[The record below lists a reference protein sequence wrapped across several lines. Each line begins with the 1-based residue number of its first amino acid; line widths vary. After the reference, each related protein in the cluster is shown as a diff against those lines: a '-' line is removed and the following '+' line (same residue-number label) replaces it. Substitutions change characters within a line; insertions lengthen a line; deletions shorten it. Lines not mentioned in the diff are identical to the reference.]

1 MSDQDNKPN
10 SAESEEVFD
19 LEGQMSEGSN
29 LLGLSD
35 EERFK
40 VMLASGGGGSK
51 GGPILTGSCCVGP
64 ILSSS
69 SGSAATGGSCT

>member
-51 GGPILTGSCCVGP
+51 VGPILTGSCCVGS
-64 ILSSS
+64 ILSS